1 MCNVIKALLQ
11 PLCKNNWNMKVH
23 FPFIGKDTTC
33 NGQTYSKYGNEC
45 FEIEYNKDVNKDVIL
60 T

>member
-1 MCNVIKALLQ
+1 
-11 PLCKNNWNMKVH
+11 MKVH